1 MFLVIHYLCNVICIS
16 TIFSVKKYNFFGLD
30 NSFLLVGEKKNIF
43 QNEKKN
49 LYILLSVRH
58 KKKIFLMYFIY
69 CATLNVLIKI
79 CKHSR

>member
-30 NSFLLVGEKKNIF
+30 NSFLLVGKKKNIF
-43 QNEKKN
+43 QNEKKICISCYP
-49 LYILLSVRH
+49 LDI